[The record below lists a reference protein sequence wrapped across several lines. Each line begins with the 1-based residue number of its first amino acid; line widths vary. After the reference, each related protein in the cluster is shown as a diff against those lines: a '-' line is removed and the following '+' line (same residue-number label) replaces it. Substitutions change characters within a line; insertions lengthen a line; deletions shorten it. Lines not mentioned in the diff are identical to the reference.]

1 LLPAEAG
8 IFWRELGLDALRA
21 NRTLAVHPMP
31 GGVYL
36 EWSTRSSFAHLLQ
49 VSTDLV
55 NWTTIQ
61 SNRGDGHYLV
71 RSNAFPASVEFY
83 RIQWL
88 AE

>member
-1 LLPAEAG
+1 MEYQIEFG
-8 IFWRELGLDALRA
+8 
-21 NRTLAVHPMP
+21 
-31 GGVYL
+31 
-36 EWSTRSSFAHLLQ
+36 HLLQ

-83 RIQWL
+83 RIQWF